1 MGCQLEITKAIIER
15 NSNYII
21 ALKKNQKSSYES
33 VSYTHLSKIDL
44 NQFINLTRRK
54 DMRKILLMRLFYR
67 KKLDFKQ
74 LLQTYENHIIPSPAC
89 YISGCLLYTS
99 RCV

>member
-1 MGCQLEITKAIIER
+1 M
-15 NSNYII
+15 S
-21 ALKKNQKSSYES
+21 KKKRSES
-33 VSYTHLSKIDL
+33 TPILSDPKQSKIDL

-54 DMRKILLMRLFYR
+54 DMRKILLMRLFYL

-89 YISGCLLYTS
+89 YISGIQRELLLSECQGQHSKCPAEGRASS
-99 RCV
+99 RAN